1 MHNLNRVLSMLAIL
15 MFSLDASCQSSTV
28 IKVNEAKD
36 ANGAYAMAMVDLA
49 LSKIEHNYV
58 IQSAPGELTQS
69 RNIEEVASGKL
80 DLMWA
85 ATNIE
90 LEEQLSPVRIPLYKG
105 LLGHRIFIIHPDSQR
120 RFDNVVRFD
129 DLKQFKYGQGRTWAD
144 TKILESNGLDVV
156 KVTKYAGLF
165 HMVDGGRFDAFPRGV
180 QEPIGEIAKRP
191 GLKLAIE
198 KRIMLVYKM
207 PFYLFTS
214 KANHQL
220 TEDLERGLN
229 LAISDGS
236 FDKVFLNDPTVK
248 SVLEN
253 INFDD
258 RLVFEL
264 KNPTL
269 PADTP
274 IARPE
279 LWLDITQIKDA
290 KRSIISTN
298 ISSQSK

>member
-1 MHNLNRVLSMLAIL
+1 MHNLNRVFFVLAIFL
-15 MFSLDASCQSSTV
+15 FSLDASCQSFTV

-49 LSKIEHNYV
+49 LSKIEHNYIV
-58 IQSAPGELTQS
+58 QRYPGELTQS

-90 LEEQLSPVRIPLYKG
+90 LEDQLSPVRIPLYKG
-105 LLGHRIFIIHPDSQR
+105 LLGHRIFIIHPDSQH
-120 RFDNVVRFD
+120 RFDKVVSFD
-129 DLKQFKYGQGRTWAD
+129 DLKQFKFGQGRTWAD
-144 TKILESNGLDVV
+144 TQILESNGLEVV
-156 KVTKYAGLF
+156 KVSKYAGLF

-180 QEPIGEIAKRP
+180 QEPIGEISKRP
-191 GLKLAIE
+191 ELKLEIE
-198 KRIMLVYKM
+198 QKIMLVYKM

-214 KANHQL
+214 KANRQL
-220 TEDLERGLN
+220 KEDLERGLN

-236 FDKVFLNDPTVK
+236 FDNVFLNDPTVK

-253 INFDD
+253 IHFDD

-264 KNPTL
+264 KNLTL

-274 IARPE
+274 IGRPE
-279 LWLDITQIKDA
+279 LWLDINQIKVA
-290 KRSIISTN
+290 NRSITSTKP
-298 ISSQSK
+298 SSQIQ